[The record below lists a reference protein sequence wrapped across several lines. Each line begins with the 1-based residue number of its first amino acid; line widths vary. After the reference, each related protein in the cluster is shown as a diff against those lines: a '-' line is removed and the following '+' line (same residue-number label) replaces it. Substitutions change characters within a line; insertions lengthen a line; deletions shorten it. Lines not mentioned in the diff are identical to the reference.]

1 MNENAMERIITIW
14 PDFAADFA
22 CKAGGCRHT
31 CCRGWEIDVD
41 SDTAQWYRSL
51 DGPLGDELRRKIRCD
66 DGTYSFRLTAD
77 ERCPFLRS
85 DGLCRLVLGLG
96 EENLC
101 EICTMHPRF
110 FALCGGIELAGFGL
124 ACEKSTEL
132 LLAAKELRFHAEG
145 ERQSFTFPALLM
157 FLGYPVPD
165 AWLRPPARLTKGR
178 MSFLLEQMEAT
189 EPIDAVWTRQLAALR
204 AAGDSLLLSYAQ
216 LFAALGEAVARR
228 LTSYIL
234 YRQLD
239 KVPRYGIGALAAYAR
254 GNAAF
259 IYLLAASLQDFPE
272 AVRRWSEQI
281 EYDEENTAHLIEAC
295 GKESSSFLT
304 GNGR

>member
-1 MNENAMERIITIW
+1 MNETGEVVTIW
-14 PDFAADFA
+14 PDFTEKFA
-22 CKAGGCRHT
+22 CKANHCCHT
-31 CCRGWEIDVD
+31 CCRGWEIDID
-41 SDTAQWYRSL
+41 SDTAQWYLSL
-51 DGPLGDELRRKIRCD
+51 DGPLGEELRREIQYD

-77 ERCPFLRS
+77 ERCPFLQS

-110 FALCGGIELAGFGL
+110 FALCGEVELAGFGL
-124 ACEKSTEL
+124 ACEKATEL
-132 LLAAKELRFHAEG
+132 LLAATELRFHAEG
-145 ERQSFTFPALLM
+145 ERRSFSFQALLT
-157 FLGYPVPD
+157 FLGQPVPKN
-165 AWLRPPARLTKGR
+165 WLRPPAQL
-178 MSFLLEQMEAT
+178 SEIQLFFILAQMEAT
-189 EPIDAVWTRQLAALR
+189 EPIDAVWTQQLAMLR
-204 AAGDSLLLSYAQ
+204 AAGGKLLVPYETLFIAQ
-216 LFAALGEAVARR
+216 GEGVAER

-239 KVPRYGIGALAAYAR
+239 KTSRYGIEALASYAR
-254 GNAAF
+254 GNAVF
-259 IYLLAASLQDFPE
+259 IYLLAALLRDFPE

-295 GKESSSFLT
+295 GKEPSSFLS

>member
-1 MNENAMERIITIW
+1 MERMVTIW

-31 CCRGWEIDVD
+31 CCRGWEIDID
-41 SDTAQWYRSL
+41 SDTAQWYLSL
-51 DGPLGDELRRKIRCD
+51 DGPLGEELRREIQYD

-77 ERCPFLRS
+77 ERCPFLQS

-110 FALCGGIELAGFGL
+110 FALCGEVELAGFGL
-124 ACEKSTEL
+124 ACEKATEL
-132 LLAAKELRFHAEG
+132 LLAAKKLRFHAEG
-145 ERQSFTFPALLM
+145 ESRSFDFSALLT

-165 AWLRPPARLTKGR
+165 TWLQPPARLTKGQL
-178 MSFLLEQMEAT
+178 SFLLDQMEAT
-189 EPIDAVWTRQLAALR
+189 EPIDAAWTQQLAALR
-204 AAGDSLLLSYAQ
+204 AAGESLLLPYGQ
-216 LFAALGEAVARR
+216 HFAAQGEDVARR

-239 KVPRYGIGALAAYAR
+239 KASQYGIEALAAYAR

-259 IYLLAASLQDFPE
+259 VYLLAALLRDFPE

-281 EYDEENTAHLIEAC
+281 EYDEENTAHLIDVC
-295 GKESSSFLT
+295 GKEPSSFLI

>member
-1 MNENAMERIITIW
+1 MERIVTIW
-14 PDFAADFA
+14 PDFAPGFA
-22 CKAGGCRHT
+22 CKAGDCRHT
-31 CCRGWEIDVD
+31 CCRGWEIDID
-41 SDTAQWYRSL
+41 SDTAQWYLSL
-51 DGPLGDELRRKIRCD
+51 DSPLGDELRRKIQYD
-66 DGTYSFRLTAD
+66 DGTYSFRLMAD

-85 DGLCRLVLGLG
+85 DGLCRLILSLG

-110 FALCGGIELAGFGL
+110 FALCGKVELAGFGL
-124 ACEKSTEL
+124 ACEKATEL

-145 ERQSFTFPALLM
+145 GYPSFDFPALLA
-157 FLGYPVPD
+157 FWGHPVPET
-165 AWLRPPARLTKGR
+165 WLQPPARLTGSQ
-178 MSFLLEQMEAT
+178 MSFLLAQMEET
-189 EPIDAVWTRQLAALR
+189 EPIDSAWTQQLAALR
-204 AAGDSLLLSYAQ
+204 AAGGLLLSQYEQLLAAQ
-216 LFAALGEAVARR
+216 GGEVGKH

-239 KVPRYGIGALAAYAR
+239 KLPRYGTRALASYAR
-254 GNAAF
+254 CNAAF
-259 IYLLAASLQDFPE
+259 IYLMAVLLQDLPE

-304 GNGR
+304 GNG